1 MLQILAL
8 SLPSRAPGST
18 GQVPGLGLA
27 PALCLC
33 LPEAVLLSKAGY
45 LRPGFGV
52 FLSHNPFVA
61 PHTACE
67 SAQGVFTAMGAQ
79 LLGGTVNPFLTSI
92 NFKYACI

>member
-1 MLQILAL
+1 MLQIPAL
-8 SLPSRAPGST
+8 SLPSRAPGGA

-33 LPEAVLLSKAGY
+33 LPEALLFSKAGY

-61 PHTACE
+61 PLTACE
-67 SAQGVFTAMGAQ
+67 SAQACLQHWVPDFLVEQ
-79 LLGGTVNPFLTSI
+79 LTLSSHL
-92 NFKYACI
+92 